1 MRACISPIFVI
12 IVGRQRANYLSRI
25 LEYAIGVIHW
35 DNRDCVGE
43 LRDDIEYE
51 KNSTED
57 LSYQSFS
64 RKIAQEELNAADDEK
79 IAGIVIISFIREGLR
94 LSLVL
99 EFDTCDKIHLLDQF
113 HIEYEDFTKSSS
125 QFLLIVS

>member
-1 MRACISPIFVI
+1 MNALDPTKGSSNLTSAMMYF
-12 IVGRQRANYLSRI
+12 N
-25 LEYAIGVIHW
+25 AIT
-35 DNRDCVGE
+35 DYMTQLRECLGE

-51 KNSTED
+51 KNSSED
-57 LSYQSFS
+57 LSYKSFS

-99 EFDTCDKIHLLDQF
+99 EFDTCDKLHLWDQF

>member
-1 MRACISPIFVI
+1 MNALDPTKGSSNLTSAMMYF
-12 IVGRQRANYLSRI
+12 N
-25 LEYAIGVIHW
+25 AIT
-35 DNRDCVGE
+35 DYMTQLRECLGE

-51 KNSTED
+51 KNSSED
-57 LSYQSFS
+57 LSYLSFL

-99 EFDTCDKIHLLDQF
+99 E
-113 HIEYEDFTKSSS
+113 
-125 QFLLIVS
+125 LI

>member
-1 MRACISPIFVI
+1 MNALDPTKGSSNLTSAMMYF
-12 IVGRQRANYLSRI
+12 N
-25 LEYAIGVIHW
+25 AIT
-35 DNRDCVGE
+35 DYMTQLRECLGE

>member
-1 MRACISPIFVI
+1 MNALDPTKGSSNLTSAMMYF
-12 IVGRQRANYLSRI
+12 N
-25 LEYAIGVIHW
+25 AIT
-35 DNRDCVGE
+35 DYMTQLRECLGE

-99 EFDTCDKIHLLDQF
+99 EFDTCDKLHLWDQF

>member
-1 MRACISPIFVI
+1 MNALDPTKGSSNLTSAMMYF
-12 IVGRQRANYLSRI
+12 N
-25 LEYAIGVIHW
+25 AIT
-35 DNRDCVGE
+35 DYMTQLRECLGE

-51 KNSTED
+51 KNSSED

>member
-1 MRACISPIFVI
+1 MNALDPTKGSSNLTSAMMYF
-12 IVGRQRANYLSRI
+12 N
-25 LEYAIGVIHW
+25 AIT
-35 DNRDCVGE
+35 DYMTQLRECLGE

-51 KNSTED
+51 KNSSED
-57 LSYQSFS
+57 VSYKSFS

>member
-1 MRACISPIFVI
+1 MNALDPTKGSSNLTSAMMYF
-12 IVGRQRANYLSRI
+12 N
-25 LEYAIGVIHW
+25 AIT
-35 DNRDCVGE
+35 DYMTQLRECLGE

-51 KNSTED
+51 KNSSED
-57 LSYQSFS
+57 LSYKSFS

>member
-1 MRACISPIFVI
+1 MNALDPTKGSSNLTSAMMYF
-12 IVGRQRANYLSRI
+12 N
-25 LEYAIGVIHW
+25 AIT
-35 DNRDCVGE
+35 DYMTQLRECLGE

-113 HIEYEDFTKSSS
+113 HIENEDFTKAHLNSSS
-125 QFLLIVS
+125 